1 MLDNVF
7 FHDHVDGLHTW
18 QRGMVGQIVVEP
30 QGSTYHDPETGAEI
44 RSGTLADIHTT
55 NPLIPGVINGSFRE
69 FAYMPIDQVAG
80 VDSTINLRAEPL
92 AGRGTDP
99 SLWFSSTTFG
109 DPYTPMPK
117 AYPGDPLVIRT
128 ISANPSV
135 DTLHVDGMR
144 FFKDPRYTDATGNE
158 STPINTFH
166 QMVSEKFTVAM
177 DGGAGGPQHTPGR
190 LPLRQ
195 RRRAPHQGR
204 RLGPDPGA
212 RRLRPVAAAAAG
224 LPGAGQPG
232 HGQHRHRRPPGR
244 RRPGQ
249 SLPGRRTGE
258 VVLDQRG
265 RRQVEHVRQRRP
277 VGVRAPRASP
287 SR

>member
-1 MLDNVF
+1 
-7 FHDHVDGLHTW
+7 
-18 QRGMVGQIVVEP
+18 
-30 QGSTYHDPETGAEI
+30 
-44 RSGTLADIHTT
+44 
-55 NPLIPGVINGSFRE
+55 
-69 FAYMPIDQVAG
+69 MPIDQVAG

-92 AGRGTDP
+92 ADRGLDP
-99 SLWFSSTTFG
+99 SLWFSSTKFG

-144 FFKDPRYTDATGNE
+144 FFEDPRYVDAGGNA

-195 RRRAPHQGR
+195 RRRQAREGR

-212 RRLRPVAAAAAG
+212 RRQRPDPAAAARLRRTGHAG
-224 LPGAGQPG
+224 HPERG
-232 HGQHRHRRPPGR
+232 HGRPPGR
-244 RRPGQ
+244 G
-249 SLPGRRTGE
+249 
-258 VVLDQRG
+258 
-265 RRQVEHVRQRRP
+265 
-277 VGVRAPRASP
+277 
-287 SR
+287 